1 MLNMCG
7 LPWSMNTDAERLQR
21 EREDEK
27 NEYFEQLAAR
37 DAALRKARQAISN
50 MGKGAKDTEKQEENT
65 DKSTS

>member
-1 MLNMCG
+1 MNMCG